1 MMTVLWQAWDEQTA
15 GSTYNWPPC

>member
-1 MMTVLWQAWDEQTA
+1 MTVLWQAWDEQTA